1 MENLKSEY
9 GTYMTSKGVP
19 AELKNNFE
27 KLLESYTNYMNN
39 YAKHHDKVSQ
49 NVLEYIMYQ
58 TANLMRLVIM
68 LKTDE

>member
-1 MENLKSEY
+1 
-9 GTYMTSKGVP
+9 MTSKGVP